1 MSFHRTKKL
10 LQMVSHG
17 LWTWNRKLLSMRSE
31 IPGLEFSPQIIIII
45 LLLLFLK
52 HIQGNLE
59 GEY

>member
-31 IPGLEFSPQIIIII
+31 ILELEFSAQI
-45 LLLLFLK
+45 LLLFLK